1 MKASFTGPCRKPGRQ
16 RFQSGG
22 GLMGRQ
28 VDMDGDLKFSLEKEI
43 KPQPERSGDGR
54 RQMDATERSE
64 MDEHLYSKTESN
76 AHG

>member
-1 MKASFTGPCRKPGRQ
+1 
-16 RFQSGG
+16 
-22 GLMGRQ
+22 MGRQ